1 MALSMLVDDNMSMN
15 RVNPY
20 TLTNTFGLPSD
31 GMYKDQPLDARY
43 VTQIDENPSEGQS
56 VFPGD
61 TPEHFSAL
69 RLNMSGPMAVKTGY
83 VYPAPSA
90 MFPARKYQ
98 YIDGSISYVRPDL
111 VGGDHDQYTTTRYGK
126 GHKRDNMSFILLL
139 AVLALIFFIYSKK
152 IRT

>member
-1 MALSMLVDDNMSMN
+1 MLVDDNMSIN

-20 TLTNTFGLPSD
+20 TLTNTFGLPTD

-43 VTQIDENPSEGQS
+43 VSQIDENPSEGPS

-61 TPEHFSAL
+61 TPDHFSPL

-83 VYPAPSA
+83 VNPAPYA

-98 YIDGSISYVRPDL
+98 YIDGSISFARPDL
-111 VGGDHDQYTTTRYGK
+111 EGGDTDQYSTSRYRGP
-126 GHKRDNMSFILLL
+126 KRDNMSFVLFL

-152 IRT
+152 IRI

>member
-20 TLTNTFGLPSD
+20 TLTNTFGVPTD
-31 GMYKDQPLDARY
+31 GMYKDQPLDGRY
-43 VTQIDENPSEGQS
+43 VSQINENPSEGPS

-61 TPEHFSAL
+61 TPDHFSEM

-111 VGGDHDQYTTTRYGK
+111 VGGDNDQYSTMRY
-126 GHKRDNMSFILLL
+126 GHKRDNMSFVLLL

-152 IRT
+152 IKT